1 MIEIA
6 SILQG
11 TYKKIN
17 KIAKFYIR
25 ENNMLLYISDGGKL
39 ITCFQLEGYHRG
51 CNQKDSQNLRVAKTP
66 TTKTISR
73 IAVFI
78 SVTCPC
84 RFRAYT
90 GVAY

>member
-1 MIEIA
+1 
-6 SILQG
+6 
-11 TYKKIN
+11 
-17 KIAKFYIR
+17 
-25 ENNMLLYISDGGKL
+25 MLP
-39 ITCFQLEGYHRG
+39 EGYHRG
-51 CNQKDSQNLRVAKTP
+51 CNQKESQNLRVAKTP

-90 GVAY
+90 GVAYTRHLVLYRCHARLPRNRHALLVFIVVQSQS